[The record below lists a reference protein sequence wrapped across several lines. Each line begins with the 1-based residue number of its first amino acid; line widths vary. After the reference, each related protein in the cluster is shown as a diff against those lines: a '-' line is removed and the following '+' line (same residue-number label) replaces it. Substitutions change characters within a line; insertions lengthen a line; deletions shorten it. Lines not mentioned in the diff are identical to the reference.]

1 MSYGGENNLPRCTKC
16 HLRTL
21 ERHGDDAHCTECG
34 SDFPGAFSDYDGKEL
49 KLTVANTKK
58 RKKRDRRG
66 NNYEHLLTVQ
76 KHRYI
81 EENKDAIIADLFNIG
96 RIAVRV
102 KWDIGNTSLYA
113 FEKKWLTEGQRD
125 RLTSIGNILR
135 QAPRSHNGQPILPAF
150 PAFSNQWDPETQLKW
165 LEIYEKLFDVYSSEN
180 MKGGNLNG
188 NPVAGSSK

>member
-1 MSYGGENNLPRCTKC
+1 MSYEGNNLPRCPNC

-34 SDFPGAFSDYDGKEL
+34 SDFQGAFSGYDGKEV
-49 KLTVANTKK
+49 KVSESNPKK

-66 NNYEHLLTVQ
+66 NNYEHLPTVQ
-76 KHRYI
+76 KHHYI
-81 EENKDAIIADLFNIG
+81 EENKDAIIGDLFNIG
-96 RIAVRV
+96 RSATRL
-102 KWDIGNTSLYA
+102 KWYIGNSALRK
-113 FEKKWLTEGQRD
+113 FEMKWLTEKQRE

-135 QAPRSHNGQPILPAF
+135 QAAGSHNGQQALPAF
-150 PAFSNQWDPETQLKW
+150 PAFSNQWDPEIQLKW
-165 LEIYEKLFDVYSSEN
+165 LEIYEKLLDVYSSEN